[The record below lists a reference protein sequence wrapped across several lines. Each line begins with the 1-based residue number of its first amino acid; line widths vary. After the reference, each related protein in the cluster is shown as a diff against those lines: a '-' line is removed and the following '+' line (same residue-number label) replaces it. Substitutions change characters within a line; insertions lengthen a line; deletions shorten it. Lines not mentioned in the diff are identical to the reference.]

1 MRRST
6 YYRHCIRIGLAA
18 LLAAGSTTVAA
29 AEPSQSHETIL
40 EAARQHVLDQ
50 GDRYPSLPEVQTGKL
65 DSRLRLAACDLP
77 LETFSP
83 PSNRQTGKI
92 TVGVRCTGAKTW
104 TLYVPVTVIVMSD
117 VVTAAKELRRGQ
129 ILTAQDLTIEQ
140 HDIARL
146 HRGYLANLKEAVGK
160 RVKYNI
166 RRGQVITPAKVA
178 TPKAVKRNSRVTIVA
193 QNPAIQVRMKGTAL
207 ESGAV
212 GDRIRVRNNSSKREL
227 EAMVLDRGVV
237 QVTL

>member
-1 MRRST
+1 M
-6 YYRHCIRIGLAA
+6 IRTSINRYFTRVCLAA
-18 LLAAGSTTVAA
+18 LLAAGSGMLSAA
-29 AEPSQSHETIL
+29 APSQSHESIL

-50 GDRYPSLPEVQTGKL
+50 SDRYPSPPEVQTGRL
-65 DSRLRLAACDLP
+65 DSRLRLAACDIP
-77 LETFSP
+77 LETFSS
-83 PSNRQTGKI
+83 PSNRQTAKM
-92 TVGVRCTGAKTW
+92 TVGVRCTGTKNW
-104 TLYVPVTVIVMSD
+104 TLYVPVTVIVMAD

-129 ILTAQDLTIEQ
+129 ILTAQDLIIEQ

-146 HRGYLANLKEAVGK
+146 HRGYLANLKEAIGK
-160 RVKYNI
+160 QVKYNI
-166 RRGQVITPAKVA
+166 SRGQVITPAKVA
-178 TPKAVKRNSRVTIVA
+178 APKAVKRNSRVTIVA

-227 EAMVLDRGVV
+227 EAEVLAQGIV

>member
-1 MRRST
+1 MNRNSI
-6 YYRHCIRIGLAA
+6 YRHFAQFSLAA
-18 LLAAGSTTVAA
+18 LLAMGSAMALAA
-29 AEPSQSHETIL
+29 TPSQSHESIL

-50 GDRYPSLPEVQTGKL
+50 SDRYPSPPEVQTDRL
-65 DSRLRLAACDLP
+65 DSRLRLAACDIP

-83 PSNRQTGKI
+83 PNNRQTARV
-92 TVGVRCTGAKTW
+92 TVGVRCTGTKNW
-104 TLYVPVTVIVMSD
+104 TLYVPVTVIIMAD
-117 VVTAAKELRRGQ
+117 VVTAAKELRRGR
-129 ILTAQDLTIEQ
+129 ILTAQDLVIEQ
-140 HDIARL
+140 RDIARL
-146 HRGYLANLKEAVGK
+146 HRGYLANLKEAIGK
-160 RVKYNI
+160 QVKYNI

-178 TPKAVKRNSRVTIVA
+178 SPKAVKRNSRVTIVA

-227 EAMVLDRGVV
+227 EAEVLAQGIV